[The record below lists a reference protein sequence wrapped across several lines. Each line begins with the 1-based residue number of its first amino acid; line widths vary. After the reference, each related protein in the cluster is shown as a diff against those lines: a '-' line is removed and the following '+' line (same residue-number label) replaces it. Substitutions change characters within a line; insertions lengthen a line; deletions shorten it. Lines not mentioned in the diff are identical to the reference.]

1 MNRRDFLT
9 QSALAAGALCLPGCE
24 RFSIATKSFP
34 GRIVG
39 ASAAAGHRLR
49 FGPLPEPSEEMN
61 VEVAVLGGGIS
72 GLAAARKLVQRGV
85 SDLLLLELEKETG
98 GNAQSGRNAVS
109 AFPWGAHYLPLPNEE
124 TSEVTA
130 LLEELGL
137 ITGRAT
143 NGQPIFDEYALCS
156 DPMERLFVN
165 GAWQEGFIPH
175 LDVSVADRAQ
185 IDRFLEEMDGWR
197 RARGSDGRRAFAIP
211 LDLSS
216 SDAEIRALDRMT
228 MAEYLAQHGWT
239 AEPLCWYV
247 NYCCRDDYGAG
258 SDRVSAWAG
267 IHYFASRNAHAANA
281 PSSSVLT
288 WPEGNGWLAQKLREP
303 IEAKIHPQAL
313 VWKIEP
319 RDDGVA
325 INYLDLARETSV
337 RVHAR
342 AAVCA
347 MPRFVAERLIASPHT
362 NAASAQIPL
371 TYSPWMVANL
381 TLDRIPGSPE
391 SAPAWDNVFRNSR
404 SLGYVD
410 ATHQSLAQRPQQTV
424 LTYYQPLDEAPPP
437 KAREAALARSHGD
450 WCRQIVDDLETV
462 HPRIQDSITN
472 LDVWLW
478 GHAMIRPT
486 PGFIWGDRRA
496 AMQDSSGRLVFAHSD
511 MSGLSIFEEAYTRGV
526 NAAASVLKQV
536 RTTPS

>member
-1 MNRRDFLT
+1 MNRRDFIT
-9 QSALAAGALCLPGCE
+9 QTTLAASALMLPGCS
-24 RFSIATKSFP
+24 RFSRNAKTIP

-49 FGPLPEPSEEMN
+49 FGPLPAATEDLQ
-61 VEVAVLGGGIS
+61 VEVAVLGGGIA
-72 GLAAARKLVQRGV
+72 GLAAARKLTQLGV
-85 SDLLLLELEKETG
+85 SDLLLLELENETG
-98 GNAQSGRNAVS
+98 GNAQSGRNSVS

-124 TSEVTA
+124 STEVTV

-137 ITGRAT
+137 ITGHAA
-143 NGQPIFDEYALCS
+143 NGQPIFDEFALCS

-165 GAWQEGFIPH
+165 GEWQEGFIPH
-175 LDVSVADRAQ
+175 LDISAADRAQ
-185 IDRFLEEMDGWR
+185 IDVFLTQMDGWR

-211 LDLSS
+211 VDLSS
-216 SDAEIRALDRMT
+216 TDASIRALDRIT
-228 MAEYLAQHGWT
+228 MADYLEQQSWT
-239 AEPLCWYV
+239 AEPLRWYV

-258 SDRVSAWAG
+258 SDHVSAWAG
-267 IHYFASRNAHAANA
+267 IHYFASRNGHAANA

-288 WPEGNGWLAQKLREP
+288 WPEGNGWLAQKLRAP
-303 IEAKIHPQAL
+303 LNGKVRTQAL

-319 RDDGVA
+319 RDNGVTA
-325 INYLDLARETSV
+325 TYLDLARETSV

-347 MPRFVAERLIASPHT
+347 MPRFIAERLISANSDVPAPSAS
-362 NAASAQIPL
+362 PL

-381 TLDRIPGSPE
+381 TLDRIPGAPS
-391 SAPAWDNVFRNSR
+391 SMPAWDNVFRASH

-410 ATHQSLAQRPQQTV
+410 ATHQSLAQRPQATV
-424 LTYYQPLDEAPPP
+424 LTYYQPLDDLPPA
-437 KAREAALARSHGD
+437 KAREAALPRSHRD
-450 WCRQIVDDLETV
+450 WSEQIVADLETA
-462 HPRIQDSITN
+462 HPGIHDSITN

-496 AMQDSSGRLVFAHSD
+496 GMQVPLGRLAFAHSD

-526 NAAASVLKQV
+526 TTASAVLKQI
-536 RTTPS
+536 RS